1 MQMSA
6 NCLEPWHHQSGFP
19 ALQEAHATT
28 KGAREL
34 LALTLKDVETN
45 VRITQLA
52 RTKAALVRALDI
64 LMALHQASTLQAALR
79 YACCMLHEDSCCKP
93 AISKSSEHDSQGSYR
108 SASVHCKRSSQQLRE
123 SEYFGCHAY
132 TTMPAGARQL
142 ILMQQCMQG
151 SYSES

>member
-1 MQMSA
+1 MS
-6 NCLEPWHHQSGFP
+6 PSQHQIDSP

-34 LALTLKDVETN
+34 LAMTLKDVETN

-79 YACCMLHEDSCCKP
+79 
-93 AISKSSEHDSQGSYR
+93 
-108 SASVHCKRSSQQLRE
+108 
-123 SEYFGCHAY
+123 
-132 TTMPAGARQL
+132 
-142 ILMQQCMQG
+142 
-151 SYSES
+151 